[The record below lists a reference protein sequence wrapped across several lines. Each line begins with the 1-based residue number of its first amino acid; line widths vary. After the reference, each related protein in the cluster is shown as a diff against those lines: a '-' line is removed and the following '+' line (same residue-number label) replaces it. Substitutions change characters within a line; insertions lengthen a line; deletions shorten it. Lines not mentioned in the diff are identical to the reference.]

1 MNRRLGILAMLGA
14 VAIYGANF
22 GISRHAL
29 LNGLTPDD
37 LVALRYGI
45 AGTLLLPVFIRRGI
59 ADCAGIGWRRGIVL
73 AIMSG
78 VPMALLMTTGL
89 AMAPASHAAAI
100 GPGTTC

>member
-1 MNRRLGILAMLGA
+1 MIGSGPERRARSGAAGARAASMNRRLGILAMLGA

-45 AGTLLLPVFIRRGI
+45 AGTLLLPVFIRRGV
-59 ADCAGIGWRRGIVL
+59 ADCAGIGWGGGGGAAGMRGR
-73 AIMSG
+73 G
-78 VPMALLMTTGL
+78 VGR
-89 AMAPASHAAAI
+89 
-100 GPGTTC
+100 

>member
-1 MNRRLGILAMLGA
+1 MNHRLGILAMLGA

-45 AGTLLLPVFIRRGI
+45 AGTLRCRTS
-59 ADCAGIGWRRGIVL
+59 
-73 AIMSG
+73 SG
-78 VPMALLMTTGL
+78 AASPI
-89 AMAPASHAAAI
+89 APASGGGAAS
-100 GPGTTC
+100 CSRS